1 MRDRRSTFTKEYINN
16 IVNPLGNRPDPF
28 GNRASR
34 TTTENQNTTRVTSNE
49 RTTTVTTDSP
59 SSQSTI
65 ITANMLMQNA
75 TATTEGDSLVGLLQ
89 SGLSNT
95 NVQNRDTTYTKLFVG
110 GLPYHT
116 TDRSL
121 REHFSVYG
129 EIEEAVVITDRAN
142 GKSRGYGFVCSKKL
156 IFIHETKVQY
166 LNFQV
171 IMGDRASAE
180 RACREPNPIID
191 GRKANVNLAILGAK
205 PRGNVQAG
213 KCYQKLL
220 ITNRVNNTHFCL
232 KTNKRS
238 KKR

>member
-34 TTTENQNTTRVTSNE
+34 TTTESQSTTRVTSNE
-49 RTTTVTTDSP
+49 RTAVTTDSS
-59 SSQSTI
+59 SSQSTNT
-65 ITANMLMQNA
+65 ITNMLMQNT
-75 TATTEGDSLVGLLQ
+75 TATTEGESLVGLLQ
-89 SGLSNT
+89 SGLNNT

-142 GKSRGYGFVCSKKL
+142 GKSRGYGFVC
-156 IFIHETKVQY
+156 
-166 LNFQV
+166 
-171 IMGDRASAE
+171 
-180 RACREPNPIID
+180 
-191 GRKANVNLAILGAK
+191 
-205 PRGNVQAG
+205 
-213 KCYQKLL
+213 
-220 ITNRVNNTHFCL
+220 
-232 KTNKRS
+232 
-238 KKR
+238 